1 MLRDI
6 ESKIQSLNKQRM
18 SPQLRR
24 KVHEMQR
31 VHNDVKK
38 AYTNYM
44 NAQMKKDVD
53 AMFTKVLRQA
63 KRGSVRK

>member
-18 SPQLRR
+18 SPQLRQ
-24 KVHEMQR
+24 KVREMER

-44 NAQMKKDVD
+44 TTQIKKDVD
-53 AMFTKVLRQA
+53 AMFSKALRQA
-63 KRGSVRK
+63 KRRSVGK